1 MARTRPRLR
10 RRAPRSP
17 ARAASAATADAEV
30 LGRVPYFRSLSATQ
44 LRGLARTCSSRA
56 LGSGETLFEE
66 GTPCTRLFVI
76 ASGRIEIRQ
85 TSLRGREQV
94 FHTEQ
99 PGAALGEAPLF
110 DGGGYIGSAVAL
122 ETTRVLSLPRSR
134 LITLCRTHPEVAL
147 AIMETLAR
155 RVRRFAGIVS
165 DLAFRPVPERLA
177 RYLIATA
184 ARQPLSPGLELD
196 LQLTQAQLAAR
207 LGTVRELVARALG
220 HLEQSGVLSRK
231 GSRVVVRDPVRLR
244 ALAEGGE

>member
-17 ARAASAATADAEV
+17 ARAAPAATADAEV

-44 LRGLARTCSSRA
+44 LRELARTCSSRA

-122 ETTRVLSLPRSR
+122 ETTRVLSLPRAR

-147 AIMETLAR
+147 AMMETLAR

-184 ARQPLSPGLELD
+184 AGPRAGPAAHPGAAGRSARDRPRAGCARAGAPGAVRRPQPEGLPRSRPRPG
-196 LQLTQAQLAAR
+196 AAAR
-207 LGTVRELVARALG
+207 PRRGR
-220 HLEQSGVLSRK
+220 
-231 GSRVVVRDPVRLR
+231 RVT
-244 ALAEGGE
+244 